1 MHGSGEQADHSD
13 DLPDAARRPQSLML
27 TTLALHVFGR
37 PIAAS
42 SASFIQALA
51 RVRVSEHAVRSTLAR
66 MTRRGLLERHQRG
79 RQMYFGLSARSH
91 SALADGWDRI
101 RKTGAINR
109 EWDGNWTII
118 AFSLPDSRRATRHD
132 LRSRL
137 TWGGFSS
144 LQAGLWIS
152 PIAVDVTKLLGG
164 LDLEEN
170 FQSFTAQ
177 TIAPTQAAKIISSA
191 FDIAAIGTRYRSFLA
206 RWDVDDPLPAV
217 PDMLA
222 KQLLLN
228 TDWLDVVRR
237 DPHLPVQHLPNTWPA
252 IRGQDVFRRLAQ
264 RYEKP
269 ASEALATFFD
279 TIDLPDT
286 RPGSGPAP
294 RRQEN

>member
-1 MHGSGEQADHSD
+1 MSHMYGSEEQADHSD

-27 TTLALHVFGR
+27 TTLALYVFGH

-42 SASFIQALA
+42 SASFVQTFA
-51 RVRVSEHAVRSTLAR
+51 RVGVSEHAVRSTLAR

-79 RQMYFGLSARSH
+79 RQTYFGLSARSH
-91 SALADGWDRI
+91 SALAEGWDRI
-101 RKTGAINR
+101 GKTGAINR

-152 PIAVDVTKLLGG
+152 PIAVEVPKLLGG
-164 LDLEEN
+164 LGLEQN
-170 FQSFTAQ
+170 FKAFTAQ
-177 TIAPTQAAKIISSA
+177 TIAPTQAAIIINSA
-191 FDIAAIGTRYRSFLA
+191 FDIATIGARYRSFLA

-217 PDMLA
+217 PDVLA

-228 TDWLDVVRR
+228 TDWLNVLRR
-237 DPHLPVQHLPNTWPA
+237 DPHLPVQHLPHPWPA
-252 IRGQDVFRRLAQ
+252 IRGQDVFQRLA
-264 RYEKP
+264 RGYEKP
-269 ASEALATFFD
+269 AAEVMATFFD

-286 RPGSGPAP
+286 RP
-294 RRQEN
+294 

>member
-1 MHGSGEQADHSD
+1 MHGSEEQADHSD
-13 DLPDAARRPQSLML
+13 VPDAARRPQSLML
-27 TTLALHVFGR
+27 TTLALYVFGR
-37 PIAAS
+37 PVAVS
-42 SASFIQALA
+42 SASFIQTFA
-51 RVRVSEHAVRSTLAR
+51 RVGVSEHAVRSTLAR

-101 RKTGAINR
+101 WKTGAINR

-118 AFSLPDSRRATRHD
+118 AFSLPGSPPATRHD

-137 TWGGFSS
+137 IWGGFGS

-164 LDLEEN
+164 LGLGQN
-170 FQSFTAQ
+170 FKAFTAQ
-177 TIAPTQAAKIISSA
+177 TITPTQAAEIISSA
-191 FDIAAIGTRYRSFLA
+191 FDISTIGARYRSFLT

-217 PDMLA
+217 PDVLA

-237 DPHLPVQHLPNTWPA
+237 DPHLPVQHLPSTWPA
-252 IRGQDVFRRLAQ
+252 IRAQDVFRRLAQ
-264 RYEKP
+264 RYENP
-269 ASEALATFFD
+269 GAEVMAAIFD
-279 TIDLPDT
+279 TINLPDT
-286 RPGSGPAP
+286 RPGPQP
-294 RRQEN
+294 RPPG